1 MSLPLCIETK
11 PVRQGRREASDG
23 RGVGHR
29 SEPITSAQLEW
40 MPATSVAANRRLSGL
55 FHETDTHRLVRPRSA
70 SANGYRAEPAAQ
82 KSITAA
88 GTLRRSGR
96 NSAEVFHH
104 AATASSA

>member
-40 MPATSVAANRRLSGL
+40 MPATSVDGQPQAVGVVS
-55 FHETDTHRLVRPRSA
+55 
-70 SANGYRAEPAAQ
+70 
-82 KSITAA
+82 
-88 GTLRRSGR
+88 
-96 NSAEVFHH
+96 
-104 AATASSA
+104 